1 MISQLLSRLIVL
13 GLGTLYPAYRSYK
26 AVKSKDVREYVKWMM
41 YWIVF
46 AIFTLLETFT
56 DFFLAFWFP
65 FYYEIKIVTVIWLLS
80 PATKGSSI
88 LYRRFVHPWL
98 VQKEERIDGL
108 ISTAKQQSYDTAV
121 ELGQKMVQH
130 TSRMVMNSMVR
141 APAMLEHIVQGG
153 RNQFDWA
160 GSGERPGRADIVDV
174 TDLQEDDLP
183 QIRQRTG
190 TLPRA
195 RKPQGTGGM
204 VRRTYPE
211 AGTSRYKTLRADRR
225 AQSDDRGG
233 EGVVKGRGG
242 MSTLPRSKKTAVA
255 AANRMTQSM
264 TSFSSGE
271 EMVVSVDNEEEE
283 EEEDDGLVALRGGG
297 KIIKRAGEEVDG
309 KTKSIRGKKKV
320 TPVRKSSRRLTK

>member
-26 AVKSKDVREYVKWMM
+26 AVKTKDVREYVKWMM

-46 AIFTLLETFT
+46 AIFTLIETFT

-98 VQKEERIDGL
+98 VRREEKIDGL
-108 ISTAKQQSYDTAV
+108 ITTAKQQSYDTAV
-121 ELGQKMVQH
+121 DLGHKVVQH
-130 TSRMVMNSMVR
+130 TSRLVLNSMVR

-153 RNQFDWA
+153 RNQFDWS

-174 TDLQEDDLP
+174 TDLNEDDMPEMRL
-183 QIRQRTG
+183 RTG
-190 TLPRA
+190 TLPRI
-195 RKPQGTGGM
+195 RKPHGGG
-204 VRRTYPE
+204 VTTTRRTYPDV
-211 AGTSRYKTLRADRR
+211 GVSRYRSVRVDRR
-225 AQSDDRGG
+225 AQSDERDVDGLVR
-233 EGVVKGRGG
+233 GRGG
-242 MSTLPRSKKTAVA
+242 VSTLPRSKKA
-255 AANRMTQSM
+255 AGGTNRMTQSM

-271 EMVVSVDNEEEE
+271 EVQEITNLDNEEEDE
-283 EEEDDGLVALRGGG
+283 LVVGLRGGG
-297 KIIKRAGEEVDG
+297 EVVKGGGEMIV
-309 KTKSIRGKKKV
+309 KNKSIRGKKKV